1 MCTEKTSKSKLHM
14 FPWGELFQGQI
25 SRTHSGV
32 DDHCV
37 DLGDL
42 QTGSEDRNRDV
53 RASSQQDG
61 QTGNEQRAASLT
73 CSWAFLSTQV

>member
-1 MCTEKTSKSKLHM
+1 MCTEKM

-25 SRTHSGV
+25 SRTYSGV

-61 QTGNEQRAASLT
+61 QTGNKQRAPSLT